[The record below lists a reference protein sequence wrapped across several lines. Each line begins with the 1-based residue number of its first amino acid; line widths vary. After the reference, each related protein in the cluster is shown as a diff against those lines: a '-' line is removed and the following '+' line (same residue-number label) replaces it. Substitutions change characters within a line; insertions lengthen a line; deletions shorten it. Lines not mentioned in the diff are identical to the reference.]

1 MSTLIQ
7 RVQELEQRA
16 DALVADAA
24 AKAQS
29 LRTGTES
36 RLKDELVR
44 LDTEFDA
51 RLSAYRAEQDAAHA
65 QALRDLAKERADT
78 LAQVDA
84 IGEDRLDEMSA
95 FVAQSLAS
103 GGSHVH

>member
-1 MSTLIQ
+1 MSTLIH

-24 AKAQS
+24 AKALS
-29 LRTGTES
+29 LRTGAES

-44 LDTEFDA
+44 LDTGFDA
-51 RLSAYRAEQDAAHA
+51 RLSALRAEQEAAHA
-65 QALRDLAKERADT
+65 QALQDLAKERADA
-78 LAQVDA
+78 LARVDA
-84 IGEDRLDEMSA
+84 ISEDRLDEMSV

-103 GGSHVH
+103 GGIHGH